1 MGTTILYV
9 VVVVVALCIQTPC
22 SLQWRLDE
30 LEEIIDSIEN
40 EIEAAITQQQIQTG
54 HDYTNIIL
62 RTAGKSIVSM
72 REIIRLSALGYPD
85 GALSLARNVY
95 EHVIILAFFQNH
107 KYDKNFNDYVDDYYI
122 DYDIQRNKALQYESK
137 NCTQDAEAL
146 TALKNELDQLKQK
159 AHHRVG
165 GDYWWSGSSNFGQLV
180 ETAIASVPD
189 ERGKRFLHGL
199 HFTYKRACVSIHSSC
214 IGNTLRLGADP
225 DFNGIDTSPTIKG
238 HSLPLWFATT
248 SFVYIMGVTYS
259 QLNLDY
265 KIYDHN
271 LNNLALFFHQKEQQ
285 PLN

>member
-1 MGTTILYV
+1 MALY
-9 VVVVVALCIQTPC
+9 IQTPC

-30 LEEIIDSIEN
+30 LEAIIDSMEN

-72 REIIRLSALGYPD
+72 REIIHLSAFGYPD
-85 GALSLARNVY
+85 GALSLARNIY
-95 EHVIILAFFQNH
+95 EHVIILAFFENH
-107 KYDKNFNDYVDDYYI
+107 KSDNDLGNYVDDYYV

-146 TALKNELDQLKQK
+146 TALKNELDQLKQT
-159 AHHRVG
+159 AHHRVA

-180 ETAIASVPD
+180 KAAIASVPD

-199 HFTYKRACVSIHSSC
+199 HFTYKRACVAIHSSC
-214 IGNTLRLGADP
+214 IGNTLRLGVDP
-225 DFNGIDTSPTIKG
+225 DFAGIDTSPTIKG

-248 SFVYIMGVTYS
+248 SFIYIMGVTYAL
-259 QLNLDY
+259 LNLDY
-265 KIYDHN
+265 MTHDHD
-271 LNNLALFFHQKEQQ
+271 LNDLALFFHQKEQRQ
-285 PLN
+285 SD